1 MSNLAKHQPKG
12 LSRQA
17 LRIWGL
23 VFLAI
28 GIAGQAVVQ
37 NKMLGVGTLSIEEL
51 TKLLEGSD
59 QFAMATVALVIQFVQ
74 ACAIPVFAFLLVDGF
89 QRTSSLKNYLLRVLG
104 LAVLSELPY
113 NLAMSGKWLDLNS
126 RNPVFALALGLVML
140 YIFNYYSGWKVKNVA
155 IKIVTLILA
164 VLWVDM
170 LRIVDGMGIVIV
182 VASLWALRNKRALQ
196 IFGGCGIMF
205 LCSAF
210 SPFYLLAPVVFLTVY
225 FYNDEIGDDNKLIN
239 YLAYP
244 ALLLA
249 IGMLAKYAI

>member
-51 TKLLEGSD
+51 TKLLESSD

-182 VASLWALRNKRALQ
+182 VASLWALRSKRALQ